1 MLKKLKNYTSKHTGI
16 LIRFDDI
23 AENMN
28 WNLMDRCENLF
39 LKYSIKPVLGVI
51 PKNQDKELQAYP
63 ANNKFWNRVRGWKN
77 LGWEI
82 VMHGYTH
89 VYDSTSYNKKDF
101 FSYGG
106 GSEFYGHSLEKQ
118 KQRLTAG
125 LKKFEEEK
133 IQIRSFFAPNHI
145 YDENTF
151 LALKY
156 LGIKQVID
164 GYGLFPYEENEIVFI
179 PQLFYENIALPFGL
193 QSTQIHLNYWSDDD
207 FLKFEKFIEKNHSK
221 ILNYDQMLG
230 KVNNNL
236 FSRVSRFLISN
247 ILKLKRLVKK
257 N

>member
-1 MLKKLKNYTSKHTGI
+1 MLKKLKNYTSKHTDI

-39 LKYSIKPVLGVI
+39 LKYSVKPVLGVI

-118 KQRLTAG
+118 KQRLATG
-125 LKKFEEEK
+125 KTLQPRLGEQSTFN
-133 IQIRSFFAPNHI
+133 II
-145 YDENTF
+145 DESN
-151 LALKY
+151 
-156 LGIKQVID
+156 IM
-164 GYGLFPYEENEIVFI
+164 
-179 PQLFYENIALPFGL
+179 ENI
-193 QSTQIHLNYWSDDD
+193 SRH
-207 FLKFEKFIEKNHSK
+207 
-221 ILNYDQMLG
+221 
-230 KVNNNL
+230 L
-236 FSRVSRFLISN
+236 FSMRPDPGVQRRIRDEERDNPYTEWLQDRSQ
-247 ILKLKRLVKK
+247 
-257 N
+257 